1 VFPILPIAMENK
13 DEKLIRSR
21 NFTPSEINI
30 LVQLVEKRRQILE
43 CKKTGVITT
52 KKKNATWEELAKEFN
67 SLSGCLPRS
76 AKVLRDKWAN
86 IKKTAV
92 RNHSADKKYSRGTGG
107 GPSKNKL
114 ETTAD
119 AVVMDILGERL
130 TGMVS
135 EYDSDQQQYAGI
147 TT

>member
-67 SLSGCLPRS
+67 SSGCLPRS

-107 GPSKNKL
+107 GPSKKKIGDNGRRCCYGHIGGAINRDGL
-114 ETTAD
+114 R
-119 AVVMDILGERL
+119 I
-130 TGMVS
+130 
-135 EYDSDQQQYAGI
+135 
-147 TT
+147 

>member
-1 VFPILPIAMENK
+1 MENK

-21 NFTPSEINI
+21 NFTPSKINI

-52 KKKNATWEELAKEFN
+52 KKKMQPGKSSPKNSIHLAVFLDPLKCCAI
-67 SLSGCLPRS
+67 SGPTLKKLRCETIQPIKNIREVLVEGQ
-76 AKVLRDKWAN
+76 AKK
-86 IKKTAV
+86 
-92 RNHSADKKYSRGTGG
+92 
-107 GPSKNKL
+107 KL